1 MNSFN
6 IVIKKLP
13 LDLQETLALLP
24 TDILDN
30 LEEVRIRQ
38 GNPIS
43 IIARN
48 KEYLLDPLNKLHID
62 SKYLGDLLNCLV
74 DYSYYAYEEELSKGY
89 ITVEGGHRV
98 GICGKAV
105 LNNGNVKIIKD
116 ISSLN
121 LRRSKEI
128 IGISKKC
135 LGNIIDTDNGVIYNT
150 LIVSP
155 PKCGKTTLLRDI
167 VRYLSSNGMRIGL
180 CDERS
185 EIAGMHQG
193 NATFD
198 VGPRTDILD
207 GCPKSI
213 GIPML
218 IRSMAPD
225 IIATDEIG
233 KEEDISAIETA
244 LCAGTKLLTTIHGN
258 NFEDIL
264 NSNIAK
270 VIKQGAFKRII
281 YLTNVPCTGT
291 IKGVQNA

>member
-6 IVIKKLP
+6 FVLKKLP
-13 LDLQETLALLP
+13 LELQDTLTTLP
-24 TDILDN
+24 SNILEN
-30 LEEVRIRQ
+30 LEEVRLRQ
-38 GNPIS
+38 GSPIS
-43 IIARN
+43 IISKN
-48 KEYLLDPLNKLHID
+48 KEFVLDAQNKLRID
-62 SKYLGDLLNCLV
+62 SKYLENVLNSLV
-74 DYSYYAYEEELSKGY
+74 DYSYYAYEEELAKGY

-98 GICGKAV
+98 GICGRAV
-105 LNNGNVKIIKD
+105 LDNGNVKLIKD

-121 LRRSKEI
+121 LRRSKEL
-128 IGISKKC
+128 IGISNKC
-135 LGNIIDTDNGVIYNT
+135 LGTILDPIGGSIFNT

-167 VRYLSSNGMRIGL
+167 VRYLSTNGMRVGL

-193 NATFD
+193 NATFN

-233 KEEDISAIETA
+233 KQEDIAAIETA

-258 NFEDIL
+258 NYEDIM
-264 NSNIAK
+264 NSNITK

-281 YLTNVPCTGT
+281 YLTNVPNTGT

>member
-6 IVIKKLP
+6 IVLKKLP
-13 LDLQETLALLP
+13 LELQETLMVMPAN
-24 TDILDN
+24 ILEN
-30 LEEVRIRQ
+30 LEEVRLRQ
-38 GNPIS
+38 GSPIS

-48 KEYLLDPLNKLHID
+48 KEYVLDTQNKLSID
-62 SKYLGDLLNCLV
+62 SKYLGNVLNSLV
-74 DYSYYAYEEELSKGY
+74 DYSYYAYEEELAKGY

-105 LNNGNVKIIKD
+105 LDNGNVKLIKD

-121 LRRSKEI
+121 LRRSKEL

-135 LGNIIDTDNGVIYNT
+135 LDKIIDPQSGFLYNT

-167 VRYLSSNGMRIGL
+167 VRHLSTNGLRVGL

-233 KEEDISAIETA
+233 KQEDIGAIETA

-258 NFEDIL
+258 SFEDIL

-291 IKGVQNA
+291 IKGVQHV